1 MLASAEAATPI
12 EVVSRFL
19 DSAPVDLGAMA
30 EALGLDVRYDAA
42 MPADVSGSIRRV
54 GERFRV
60 EINGQHGKARQR
72 FTLAHEIAHYVL
84 HRDLIGDGITDNA
97 LYRSRLSN
105 DLETQAN
112 RFAVEILMPARVL
125 RSLYLRD
132 GVRDLASLTSRFV
145 ASDAAMRI
153 RLKSLGLAP

>member
-1 MLASAEAATPI
+1 MLANAEAATPI
-12 EVVSRFL
+12 EIVGRFL
-19 DSAPVDLGAMA
+19 DDAPVDLDGMA
-30 EALGLDVRYDAA
+30 RALGLDVSYDAS
-42 MPADVSGSIRRV
+42 MPSTVSGSIRRV

-60 EINGQHGKARQR
+60 EINGQHVKARQR

-84 HRDLIGDGITDNA
+84 HRDLIGDGITDSA
-97 LYRSRLSN
+97 LYRSRLSS

-125 RSLYLRD
+125 RQLYLRD
-132 GVRDLASLTSRFV
+132 GVRDFASLTSRLGV
-145 ASDAAMRI
+145 SEEAMRI